1 MGLSASGLAAL
12 RTYIVAR
19 DVNSQ
24 TVVDYQGQG
33 SLFWSKTAS
42 RCLGSAQR

>member
-24 TVVDYQGQG
+24 TVVDYQAKAACSEQDREPV
-33 SLFWSKTAS
+33 S
-42 RCLGSAQR
+42 RLAQR